1 MVVVICLHPKLGG
14 VGHPERPKLSLRA
27 ANDQLQLGHVCEG
40 DGEENQLPHW
50 PHCQSFAAR
59 RARRRIARRA
69 ALTAFRP

>member
-14 VGHPERPKLSLRA
+14 RATRSGRSSLRVA
-27 ANDQLQLGHVCEG
+27 SDQLQLGHVCEG

-59 RARRRIARRA
+59 RARRRIARLA